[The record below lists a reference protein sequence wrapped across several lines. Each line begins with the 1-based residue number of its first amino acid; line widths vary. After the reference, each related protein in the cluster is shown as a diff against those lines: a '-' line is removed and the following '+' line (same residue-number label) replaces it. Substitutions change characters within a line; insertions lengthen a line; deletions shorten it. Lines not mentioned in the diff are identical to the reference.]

1 MNMVEVQTEELI
13 GAALDWA
20 IATIEGLPIQY
31 DPMAFGNTANGGY
44 WIWDKAPG
52 GMMAKIGDKYSPSS
66 NWSQLGPLIEKRAI
80 VLGNH
85 ESGDPS
91 RQGEFWGSA
100 HCFDSGTS
108 FETYKGIK
116 VAACRAIVAKEM
128 GPVVRV
134 PKVLVQPG

>member
-20 IATIEGLPIQY
+20 IATIEGLPIKY

-91 RQGEFWGSA
+91 RQGEFWGALIASTRA
-100 HCFDSGTS
+100 PALKPTRASRWPP
-108 FETYKGIK
+108 
-116 VAACRAIVAKEM
+116 AALSS
-128 GPVVRV
+128 
-134 PKVLVQPG
+134 PKRWAP

>member
-20 IATIEGLPIQY
+20 IATIEGLPIKY

-91 RQGEFWGSA
+91 RLLRLGHQ
-100 HCFDSGTS
+100 
-108 FETYKGIK
+108 
-116 VAACRAIVAKEM
+116 
-128 GPVVRV
+128 
-134 PKVLVQPG
+134 L